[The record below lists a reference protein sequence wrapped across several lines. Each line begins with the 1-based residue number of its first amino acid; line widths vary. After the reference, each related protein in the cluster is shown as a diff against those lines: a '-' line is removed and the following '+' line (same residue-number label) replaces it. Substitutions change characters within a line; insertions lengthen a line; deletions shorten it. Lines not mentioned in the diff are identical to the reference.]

1 MEVRGH
7 TVPSPAVTSTLARNP
22 PQIKLLHA
30 IDTPV
35 PAPTEELF
43 AHLRRADPIIPPCTV
58 HFQPTPIAHGFRA
71 APESAGRYARAS
83 GVDGLPRRN
92 QGHGAACRPL
102 HGGGAHPVVEPR
114 GAIAGGRILSPR
126 AWARVGPVRL
136 GAFALMRKRVLPPT
150 QLGCV
155 YVAEERTVETG
166 CGDPDPPVPSRR
178 ARTHPAASSTHPP
191 GALRLAQPTPLNA
204 AVRRAAPP
212 SAGTQVAGSRYPRSR
227 GSATYRDQRRVAPA
241 TPLVRPTLRVYTS
254 PAAPAP
260 LNAGNLP
267 LRALDR
273 HPEQSACMRNSS
285 VPATRRRPTRI
296 GLRLDSR
303 EQKRC
308 GQSARYS
315 GGLPTDESRVPRDAP
330 LRHSVRA
337 RESLPSDA
345 TRRPSRFPQTEALR
359 RSQRGI
365 RRGGAT
371 HRSKSP
377 ATPLVQTRPPP
388 SDSDS
393 ASA

>member
-1 MEVRGH
+1 MRGPGPARP
-7 TVPSPAVTSTLARNP
+7 VPSCSNASRGQLDASAGRLAPCATDPAQRCRAPRR
-22 PQIKLLHA
+22 
-30 IDTPV
+30 TPV
-35 PAPTEELF
+35 PHSSPSSRSRSRSRSPST
-43 AHLRRADPIIPPCTV
+43 
-58 HFQPTPIAHGFRA
+58 
-71 APESAGRYARAS
+71 GR
-83 GVDGLPRRN
+83 
-92 QGHGAACRPL
+92 
-102 HGGGAHPVVEPR
+102 
-114 GAIAGGRILSPR
+114 
-126 AWARVGPVRL
+126 
-136 GAFALMRKRVLPPT
+136 
-150 QLGCV
+150 
-155 YVAEERTVETG
+155 
-166 CGDPDPPVPSRR
+166 
-178 ARTHPAASSTHPP
+178 
-191 GALRLAQPTPLNA
+191 
-204 AVRRAAPP
+204 